1 MTVKLVGSTS
11 GSVSLQA
18 PASTTGGAHRVL
30 TLPDA
35 NGTIATTTTG
45 GKLLQVVQTVK
56 KDVFSTTVTP
66 GTISG
71 DITGLTLSITP
82 SNASNKI
89 LIDCHVNGGFIG
101 STGMYAY
108 LYKNGSV
115 LTDATGNDGGG
126 TTVRASFQ
134 SQGGTLLDLE
144 DVHGQFLDTAGGTSA
159 ITYSL
164 RIQHPYTESSFAGT
178 LYINR
183 TGDSDETKTNYVFP
197 RTISTITATEIAA

>member
-134 SQGGTLLDLE
+134 
-144 DVHGQFLDTAGGTSA
+144 VKVV
-159 ITYSL
+159 
-164 RIQHPYTESSFAGT
+164 
-178 LYINR
+178 LY
-183 TGDSDETKTNYVFP
+183 
-197 RTISTITATEIAA
+197 